1 MAIADKERSTARNMT
16 ERQIR
21 TVEKKEEKEKKEKK
35 RRGARNKWRMTKY
48 KIMQMEQRE

>member
-21 TVEKKEEKEKKEKK
+21 TVEKKEEKEKRRKKKK
-35 RRGARNKWRMTKY
+35 RGKE
-48 KIMQMEQRE
+48 QMEDDQI